1 MYEIFRTSSF
11 KKDYKKLSMQDREI
25 VKEVIT
31 ILVNGEELAQE
42 YKDHKLIGNYL
53 GCREC
58 HLRPDLLLI
67 YRIDNNI
74 LELALTRVGS
84 HSKLFGK

>member
-11 KKDYKKLSMQDREI
+11 KKDYKKLSTTDKKLLKEI
-25 VKEVIT
+25 VTLLANSE
-31 ILVNGEELAQE
+31 ILEIK
-42 YKDHKLIGNYL
+42 YKDHNLIGNYL

-67 YRIDNNI
+67 YRIENEI

-84 HSKLFGK
+84 HSKLFKK